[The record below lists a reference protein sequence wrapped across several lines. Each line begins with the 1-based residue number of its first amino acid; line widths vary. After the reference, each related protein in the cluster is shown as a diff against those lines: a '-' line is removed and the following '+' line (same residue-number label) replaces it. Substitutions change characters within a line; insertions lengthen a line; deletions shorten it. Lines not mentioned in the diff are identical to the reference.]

1 MCMRWTRCPSR
12 ADANRTAN
20 ARPSATDRNDLRA
33 RRLVEWRVLPVAV
46 PVGRHETGCRHAR
59 LQFGVRD
66 ETQPARIRQQRIVA
80 AEAVVR
86 VERHDRAVD
95 RPRRVMEIDDA
106 EFVRLDAACRL
117 RGCPCSPRFGA
128 RVAGIEQEAAAV
140 VEHASHAAQCRVDVV
155 VGQQALE
162 RVPGHHHSIERR
174 TGRQAVERAREPAYG
189 VGTRLASRVID
200 HRRRGIDRDD
210 VMPGRREPP
219 RERAGAATEIEDAS
233 PGGADR
239 GGVEREVPIARVE
252 QVVHRDEARVG
263 VEQVRVGARH
273 AAACVSAAARL
284 PAARAR

>member
-1 MCMRWTRCPSR
+1 MPSSCDSTLR
-12 ADANRTAN
+12 ADCAG
-20 ARPSATDRNDLRA
+20 
-33 RRLVEWRVLPVAV
+33 V
-46 PVGRHETGCRHAR
+46 HAR
-59 LQFGVRD
+59 HGSVR
-66 ETQPARIRQQRIVA
+66 
-80 AEAVVR
+80 
-86 VERHDRAVD
+86 
-95 RPRRVMEIDDA
+95 
-106 EFVRLDAACRL
+106 
-117 RGCPCSPRFGA
+117 G
-128 RVAGIEQEAAAV
+128 VAGVEQEAAADG
-140 VEHASHAAQCRVDVV
+140 EHTSHAAQCRVDVV

-162 RVPGHHHSIERR
+162 RVPGHHDRIERR

-189 VGTRLASRVID
+189 VGTRPASRVID

-219 RERAGAATEIEDAS
+219 REHAGATAEIEDAS

-239 GGVEREVPIARVE
+239 GGVEREIPIAGVE